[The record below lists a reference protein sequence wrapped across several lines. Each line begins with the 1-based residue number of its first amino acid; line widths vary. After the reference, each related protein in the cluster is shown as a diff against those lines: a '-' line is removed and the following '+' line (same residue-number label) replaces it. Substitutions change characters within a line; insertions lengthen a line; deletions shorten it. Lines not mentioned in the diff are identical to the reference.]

1 MWKKKNLCRGH
12 TSFKIGGIADI
23 FVIIKDEEALKY
35 ILKFTKDNK
44 IPLTILGNGT
54 NILVKDNGIRGIV
67 AKIEL
72 DSIEIKKCENKAV
85 LTLGAGVKNAILAQR
100 LLKEELTGFE
110 FAAGIP
116 GTIGGAVYMNAGAYG
131 GEMKDIVTEVTY
143 MDENTNIHTITN
155 EECKFDYRYSVFSK
169 MNVVITKVKM
179 ELQYGNKIEIKEK
192 MDSNAK
198 SRSEKQPIQMPSAGS
213 TFKRGKDFVTAMLID
228 ECGLK
233 GYKIGGA
240 QVSTM
245 HAGFLVNAGGAT
257 AKDMLDLIEHVQK
270 TVLEK
275 CGKEIE
281 LEVKVIGE

>member
-1 MWKKKNLCRGH
+1 MKLVQNQ
-12 TSFKIGGIADI
+12 
-23 FVIIKDEEALKY
+23 
-35 ILKFTKDNK
+35 N

-72 DSIEIKKCENKAV
+72 DSIEIQKDKDVAV
-85 LTLGAGVKNAILAQR
+85 VVLGAGVKNAILAQK
-100 LLKEELTGFE
+100 LLQEEIAGFE

-155 EECKFDYRYSVFSK
+155 EDCEFDYRHSIFSK
-169 MNVVITKVKM
+169 MNVTITKVK
-179 ELQYGNKIEIKEK
+179 LKLPYGNKEEIKQK
-192 MDSNAK
+192 MDANAK

-213 TFKRGKDFVTAMLID
+213 TFKRGKDFITAMLID

-240 QVSTM
+240 QVSTL

-257 AKDMLDLIEHVQK
+257 AKDMLNLIEYIQK